1 MAPSSQT
8 ISSSAI
14 DGSGLRTVFS
24 GSFGLLGPIVVDS
37 QTKLIFWS
45 DIDLYIVES
54 GSFDGRG
61 RRVVVKSVWQS
72 VGLAVHGDFLYW
84 ADKKSRSLE
93 RASKVSGLSR
103 QLLKSKLSNL
113 NDFVLVYDQ
122 DGSGRPTRSRCLQK
136 NLRCSHLCVQHE
148 DGATVRCACP
158 IGLVL
163 DFDGQ
168 TCVLSLPCAVDQV
181 ACPSGLNHPCIP
193 LKWKC
198 DGEADCGDRSDEAN
212 CASCSSGFSCST
224 GECVALDRRCNGQR
238 DCFDGSDEKE
248 CTACRRRDDC
258 TNDRTCFT
266 RSQQC
271 DGVVDC
277 WDGYDELNCVH
288 RTARPEADVQNS
300 LVVIGVLCGIL
311 VVTFLITVIY
321 LCRHGARRC
330 FGVHGKTGSPNLGS
344 LPESLKCSP
353 LCSVTSIQSCQGQKY
368 AAQSNAI
375 VFDEIPDLYE
385 NLVHLDTSIRASSTS
400 HYSHLSQN
408 PPPTPV
414 TSDTATTTNRHDSD
428 GMSALWCRNRC
439 RKHRHVPPPTPC
451 STDVCDDSEL
461 YSANEQH
468 RFLSNTD
475 AGFETD
481 FLYPPPP
488 TPCSQF
494 LPDGYSGP
502 PSPGGGPSPFYSGS
516 FASSLNFS

>member
-1 MAPSSQT
+1 MAPSAQT

-24 GSFGLLGPIVVDS
+24 GGFGLLGPIVIDS

-45 DIDLYIVES
+45 DIDLYVVES
-54 GSFDGRG
+54 GNFDGSD
-61 RRVVVKSVWQS
+61 RRVVVKSVWQP

-84 ADKKSRSLE
+84 ADKKSQSLE
-93 RASKVSGLSR
+93 RARKVSGLTR
-103 QLLKSKLSNL
+103 QLLKPKLSSL
-113 NDFVLVYDQ
+113 NDLVLVYDH
-122 DGSGRPTRSRCLQK
+122 DGSGRPTKSRCMQK
-136 NLRCSHLCVQHE
+136 NLRCSHLCVTQHE

-163 DFDGQ
+163 DVDGQ

-212 CASCSSGFSCST
+212 CVSCSSGFSCST
-224 GECVALDRRCNGQR
+224 GECVALDRHCNGQR
-238 DCFDGSDEKE
+238 DCSDGSDENE

-258 TNDRTCFT
+258 ANDRTCFT
-266 RSQQC
+266 RSQHC

-277 WDGYDELNCVH
+277 WDGHDELNCVH
-288 RTARPEADVQNS
+288 RTAKSGADVQNS
-300 LVVIGVLCGIL
+300 LVVINVLCGVLAVAFL
-311 VVTFLITVIY
+311 VAVVY
-321 LCRHGARRC
+321 LCRHGAHRYLW
-330 FGVHGKTGSPNLGS
+330 VHSKTGSPDLGS

-353 LCSVTSIQSCQGQKY
+353 LCSVTSIQSCQGEQKY
-368 AAQSNAI
+368 AQSNAT
-375 VFDEIPDLYE
+375 VFDKPPDLCE
-385 NLVHLDTSIRASSTS
+385 NPVVDASIRASAAS
-400 HYSHLSQN
+400 HYLHVSRN

-414 TSDTATTTNRHDSD
+414 TYDTASTNLHDSD
-428 GMSALWCRNRC
+428 SMSTLWCRNGC
-439 RKHRHVPPPTPC
+439 RKHRYVPPPTPC
-451 STDVCDDSEL
+451 STDVCDDSER
-461 YSANEQH
+461 YSASEQH

-481 FLYPPPP
+481 FLCPPPP

-502 PSPGGGPSPFYSGS
+502 PSPGGPSPFYSGS